1 MGKMHPLF
9 KGLNFTIKKSH
20 RKLEVNSISLKTF
33 QRLRKT
39 LKSGPYHIP
48 NVQIIIYN
56 IANHHSRLDK
66 ENTELYGI
74 GQNVIVS
81 IIYYIIMYK

>member
-1 MGKMHPLF
+1 MHPLF
-9 KGLNFTIKKSH
+9 KGLNFTIRKNH
-20 RKLEVNSISLKTF
+20 RKLEVNSISLITF
-33 QRLRKT
+33 QRLHKT
-39 LKSGPYHIP
+39 LNSGPYHIP
-48 NVQIIIYN
+48 NVQTIIYN

-74 GQNVIVS
+74 GQNVIFS